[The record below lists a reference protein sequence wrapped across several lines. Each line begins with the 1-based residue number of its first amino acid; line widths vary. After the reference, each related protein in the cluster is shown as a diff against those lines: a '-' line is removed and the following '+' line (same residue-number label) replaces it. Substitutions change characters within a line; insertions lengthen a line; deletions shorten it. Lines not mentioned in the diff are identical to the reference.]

1 MERLGQAEEGPE
13 ADQRRKAGHEHEDR
27 LPRAGEQQYLADAG
41 AMMGMAMK
49 TMKISD
55 MTSAMSRPA
64 KRSRTTAV
72 ATTRAAAAPR
82 PCVKRESE
90 EDCEIRREGRGE
102 GADDIDAQPEQQ
114 RDAAAEAVGQRP
126 EDELREAEAEHVGA
140 TTSCRSFSCE
150 MPGFAHIGRAG
161 SMTSMASALSAIRA
175 AARAM
180 NSPGQVPGLVSSGRH

>member
-1 MERLGQAEEGPE
+1 
-13 ADQRRKAGHEHEDR
+13 
-27 LPRAGEQQYLADAG
+27 
-41 AMMGMAMK
+41 MGMAMK

-72 ATTRAAAAPR
+72 ATRGCRGAEALRQA
-82 PCVKRESE
+82 ESE

-126 EDELREAEAEHVGA
+126 
-140 TTSCRSFSCE
+140 
-150 MPGFAHIGRAG
+150 GR
-161 SMTSMASALSAIRA
+161 RA
-175 AARAM
+175 ARGRSRACRRDHQL
-180 NSPGQVPGLVSSGRH
+180 PLVFV

>member
-1 MERLGQAEEGPE
+1 MPKPPVTDLERELAAVFGVERLGQAEEGPE

-55 MTSAMSRPA
+55 MTSAMSRPGE
-64 KRSRTTAV
+64 AV
-72 ATTRAAAAPR
+72 ADDGGRDHAGCRGAEALRQA
-82 PCVKRESE
+82 ESE

-114 RDAAAEAVGQRP
+114 RDAAAEAVGGSGP
-126 EDELREAEAEHVGA
+126 K
-140 TTSCRSFSCE
+140 TSCAR
-150 MPGFAHIGRAG
+150 PKP
-161 SMTSMASALSAIRA
+161 SM
-175 AARAM
+175 
-180 NSPGQVPGLVSSGRH
+180 

>member
-1 MERLGQAEEGPE
+1 MSVSG
-13 ADQRRKAGHEHEDR
+13 RRKKAQR
-27 LPRAGEQQYLADAG
+27 LISVAPAMNTKIDCHGPVSSSTWPTPG

-72 ATTRAAAAPR
+72 ATTRVAAAPR
-82 PCVKRESE
+82 PCVKRRARRTK
-90 EDCEIRREGRGE
+90 RREGRGE

-140 TTSCRSFSCE
+140 DHQL
-150 MPGFAHIGRAG
+150 P
-161 SMTSMASALSAIRA
+161 
-175 AARAM
+175 
-180 NSPGQVPGLVSSGRH
+180 LVFV

>member
-27 LPRAGEQQYLADAG
+27 LPRAGEQQYWPTPG

-64 KRSRTTAV
+64 AV
-72 ATTRAAAAPR
+72 ADDGGRDHAGCRGAEALRQA
-82 PCVKRESE
+82 ESE

-102 GADDIDAQPEQQ
+102 AQ
-114 RDAAAEAVGQRP
+114 
-126 EDELREAEAEHVGA
+126 
-140 TTSCRSFSCE
+140 TT
-150 MPGFAHIGRAG
+150 
-161 SMTSMASALSAIRA
+161 
-175 AARAM
+175 
-180 NSPGQVPGLVSSGRH
+180 